1 MKHVQKKKRLAQ
13 EAPDRKMPELNL
25 TKIIQNKSLSESS
38 STASKTPISHSD
50 LTDETGYLCWICRE
64 DLEKNVHIQ
73 LYEDQLLNKHDQE
86 INRNQLY
93 YNNAN
98 TPSNGLL
105 PLWGPDVAQAQF
117 TTSLSNED
125 RGGGGG
131 RESNIRLIPYEIH
144 RIVYVLR
151 RIASK
156 AFKSFATYKTTLVFF
171 GLVNAFFFH
180 MLNTDYLMH

>member
-73 LYEDQLLNKHDQE
+73 LYEGKRRKTSGYASVTHFNIIDIQCHRSAIK
-86 INRNQLY
+86 
-93 YNNAN
+93 
-98 TPSNGLL
+98 
-105 PLWGPDVAQAQF
+105 QA
-117 TTSLSNED
+117 
-125 RGGGGG
+125 
-131 RESNIRLIPYEIH
+131 
-144 RIVYVLR
+144 
-151 RIASK
+151 
-156 AFKSFATYKTTLVFF
+156 
-171 GLVNAFFFH
+171 
-180 MLNTDYLMH
+180 